1 MAQLKIT
8 RLKQVTAPN
17 LAISPKIIKKD
28 ERARRL
34 LGYAIDIFMHKCY
47 N

>member
-8 RLKQVTAPN
+8 RLKQVTAPS
-17 LAISPKIIKKD
+17 LAISPQIKKD

-34 LGYAIDIFMHKCY
+34 RGYAIDIFMHKCY